1 MDEFKRLTTLILF
14 FHFFFFLLFFTFRL
28 HWARPLAHRQV
39 PPDWQHNLRSGLGSF
54 RCLVVCLHVL
64 NVLLHL
70 LDLRLLG
77 LDLHRTMY
85 RVIPLSFASHIQYS
99 TATIHRKSTFT
110 TLNLHSQNLSVI
122 KLQEKQNYC
131 LLLVNSGIKCCDN
144 TWVGDSNSHIRPC
157 LKAAAGMGLS
167 QSDLGTLVDF
177 ESTCGAGWVG
187 GGGGWKA
194 SYINHTC
201 THIKREK

>member
-1 MDEFKRLTTLILF
+1 
-14 FHFFFFLLFFTFRL
+14 
-28 HWARPLAHRQV
+28 
-39 PPDWQHNLRSGLGSF
+39 
-54 RCLVVCLHVL
+54 
-64 NVLLHL
+64 
-70 LDLRLLG
+70 
-77 LDLHRTMY
+77 MY

-131 LLLVNSGIKCCDN
+131 LLLVNSGIMCCDN
-144 TWVGDSNSHIRPC
+144 TWVGDSNLHIRPC

-187 GGGGWKA
+187 GGGGLEGFIHK
-194 SYINHTC
+194 SHMHTHKEGEVERKC
-201 THIKREK
+201 SEDCSRPSHTVSTL